1 MCRLGAS
8 PLEERPLER
17 LLSKQEVASVATAT
31 NGSNPAVGTNLG
43 QDTRSACST
52 GSSPVLTTIGRNNN
66 SVVSLGSS
74 PSATTTFGRHNGSA
88 VSQGSSPWT
97 PANFNG
103 VNPRKYGHVV
113 LAKACSEARE
123 SSIYGNARSN
133 PCYVGSSPNHP
144 ANFASVAQLVTRKSE
159 TEYSQDI
166 HIRPEGECG
175 EERVCSFHPSVGKT
189 AEHPSSKNGRS
200 QVRVLNEAPIS
211 PKSTIRAWNTSRNKR
226 VAVTFRQ
233 HGKSRLEL
241 IIPAGCKSQRVVG
254 GSNPSFGT
262 IYGWSQR
269 NRLENTCK
277 YPNEMAETV

>member
-1 MCRLGAS
+1 MKQPLREIVRGCSFFAKGLDIFGSSDIVIGVMKNIFTQVSTNGGKNTAGKNLSSHNAS
-8 PLEERPLER
+8 LAQWSERVSL
-17 LLSKQEVASVATAT
+17 KDFVA
-31 NGSNPAVGTNLG
+31 GSNPAWGATFFNSNFLFG
-43 QDTRSACST
+43 QDNRLAISVRSSRT
-52 GSSPVLTTIGRNNN
+52 LT
-66 SVVSLGSS
+66 
-74 PSATTTFGRHNGSA
+74 
-88 VSQGSSPWT
+88 
-97 PANFNG
+97 
-103 VNPRKYGHVV
+103 
-113 LAKACSEARE
+113 
-123 SSIYGNARSN
+123 
-133 PCYVGSSPNHP
+133 

-233 HGKSRLEL
+233 HGKSMLEL
-241 IIPAGCKSQRVVG
+241 IIPTGCKSQRVVG